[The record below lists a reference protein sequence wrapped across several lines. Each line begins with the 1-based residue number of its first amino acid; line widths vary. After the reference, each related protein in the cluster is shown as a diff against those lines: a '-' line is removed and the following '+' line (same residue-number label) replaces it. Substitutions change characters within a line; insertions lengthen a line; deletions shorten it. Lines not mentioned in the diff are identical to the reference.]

1 MIVLYGNGSPNVVKL
16 IIMFEELGLD
26 WELRP
31 IDVMRGEQFGPELQA
46 LTPNGRIPVMIDD
59 GVSGP
64 PVTIFE
70 SNASLIHLAET
81 RGRLL
86 PAEPSARADVLQW
99 LMFQTSGVGPMFG
112 QYIHFVRFAPPGAD
126 YAQAR
131 YGNETRRLC
140 AVLDR
145 HLASRTHIA
154 TDYSIA
160 DIAIYPW
167 PRFFVGGLVDR
178 ESVPNLARWIA
189 AMEERPAVRRAL
201 ARLEPIWEAD
211 RLSAEL
217 ATPADLDRLFNRT
230 RGQE

>member
-1 MIVLYGNGSPNVVKL
+1 MIILYGNGSPNVVKL
-16 IIMFEELGLD
+16 MIMFEELALD
-26 WELRP
+26 WEFRP

-59 GVSGP
+59 GLPGD

-81 RGRLL
+81 HGRLL
-86 PAEPSARADVLQW
+86 PSDRRGRADVLQW

-112 QYIHFVRFAPPGAD
+112 QYIHFTRFGPKGSAYPLE
-126 YAQAR
+126 R

-145 HLASRTHIA
+145 HLAARDHIS

-160 DIAIYPW
+160 DIAMYPW
-167 PRFFVGGLVDR
+167 PRFLIGSLIERD
-178 ESVPNLARWIA
+178 SVPHLAAWIA
-189 AMEERPAVRRAL
+189 RMEARPAVQRTL
-201 ARLEPIWEAD
+201 ARLEPMWEAD
-211 RLSAEL
+211 RISAEA
-217 ATPADLDRLFNRT
+217 ATPADLDRLFNRS
-230 RGQE
+230 GAAG